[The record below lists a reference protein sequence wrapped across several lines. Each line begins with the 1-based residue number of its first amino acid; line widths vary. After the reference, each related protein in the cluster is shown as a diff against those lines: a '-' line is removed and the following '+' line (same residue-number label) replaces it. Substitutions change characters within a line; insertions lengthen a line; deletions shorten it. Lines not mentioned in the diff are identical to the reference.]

1 MSVAVLVTTTVD
13 TAGVIVTVGDLVTD
27 ATVVVFACR
36 VVIETMVDV
45 SVTRTSGVLVEVM
58 VTVGV

>member
-1 MSVAVLVTTTVD
+1 LVTTTVD

-27 ATVVVFACR
+27 ATVVVFACS
-36 VVIETMVDV
+36 VVIETIVDV
-45 SVTRTSGVLVEVM
+45 SVTRTRGVLVEVI

>member
-1 MSVAVLVTTTVD
+1 MD

-27 ATVVVFACR
+27 ATVVVFACS
-36 VVIETMVDV
+36 VVIETIVDV
-45 SVTRTSGVLVEVM
+45 SVTMTRGVLVEVM